1 MRHERN
7 RDNMIRSNL
16 NLLRAQKETR
26 EGRKLPYR
34 VISEETGLSQGVLV
48 RLMNSDF
55 ERVETP
61 TLNVLCKYFGCQLG
75 ELLYYVPE
83 EETE

>member
-1 MRHERN
+1 
-7 RDNMIRSNL
+7 MIRSNL
-16 NLLRAQKETR
+16 NMLRARKETA

-55 ERVETP
+55 ERIETP
-61 TLNVLCKYFGCQLG
+61 TLDAICAYFGCQVG
-75 ELLYYVPE
+75 ELLYYVPGE
-83 EETE
+83 KTK

>member
-1 MRHERN
+1 
-7 RDNMIRSNL
+7 MIRSNL
-16 NLLRAQKETR
+16 NLLRAQKETT

-55 ERVETP
+55 ERIETP
-61 TLNVLCKYFGCQLG
+61 TLNALCRYFACQVG
-75 ELLYYVPE
+75 DLLFYVPE
-83 EETE
+83 EGAKA